1 MMENETTPTPNEST
15 QGDVYSGA
23 QPSETASN
31 PDPTQSLPGVPRSTV
46 PAPSVP
52 SPSVPAPS
60 APAQSQGASAGAAST
75 AAASQTVTP
84 PVSPPS
90 GAPQQGAPVT
100 IEDTSPGS
108 GEFNN
113 NYQRFAESAGKQ
125 MEEAADAIRRG
136 EFVRDAV
143 LDPSADSDDR
153 LVGLLNYVV
162 PVLLPA
168 IVLMSESS
176 EKRPFQRF
184 HAVQSLG
191 LSAAMVLVGIAVGI
205 VSMILGVIP
214 VINIIAA
221 VALFCLTPVLFLMAV
236 VAVIYYGVQA
246 YQGKRFA
253 IPGVTNFL
261 INQGW
266 L

>member
-1 MMENETTPTPNEST
+1 MESENNPTQWNPA
-15 QGDVYSGA
+15 QG
-23 QPSETASN
+23 ETAGGTQPQVPSV
-31 PDPTQSLPGVPRSTV
+31 PQPVVPT
-46 PAPSVP
+46 PSVP
-52 SPSVPAPS
+52 SPSAPVPS
-60 APAQSQGASAGAAST
+60 APVSSAPT
-75 AAASQTVTP
+75 
-84 PVSPPS
+84 
-90 GAPQQGAPVT
+90 APVT
-100 IEDTSPGS
+100 PSETSTVVPPVAAPAGGAQQGKPVSIEDTSPGS

-113 NYQRFAESAGKQ
+113 NYQRFADSAGKQ

-143 LDPSADSDDR
+143 VDPAADSDDR

-191 LSAAMVLVGIAVGI
+191 LSAAMILVGIAVGI
-205 VSMILGVIP
+205 VSMVLGVIP

-221 VALFCLTPVLFLMAV
+221 VALFCLTPILFLMAI

-246 YQGKRFA
+246 YQGKRFT

>member
-1 MMENETTPTPNEST
+1 MENDTNPTQPEQLPGPNPAQPGNQPQEWSASMNPTPS
-15 QGDVYSGA
+15 
-23 QPSETASN
+23 
-31 PDPTQSLPGVPRSTV
+31 V
-46 PAPSVP
+46 PAPVVP
-52 SPSVPAPS
+52 TPAVPAPS
-60 APAQSQGASAGAAST
+60 APAPSAPMQSVPIENVPSAGGP
-75 AAASQTVTP
+75 VP
-84 PVSPPS
+84 PVPPVTPPS
-90 GAPQQGAPVT
+90 GASQPGEPVT
-100 IEDTSPGS
+100 IEDTSAGS

-143 LDPSADSDDR
+143 VDPAADSDDR

-168 IVLMSESS
+168 IVLISESS

-191 LSAAMVLVGIAVGI
+191 LSAAMILVGIVVGL

-221 VALFCLTPVLFLMAV
+221 IALFCLTPILFLMAI
-236 VAVIYYGVQA
+236 VAAVYYGVQA
-246 YQGKRFA
+246 YQGKRFT

>member
-1 MMENETTPTPNEST
+1 MENENNPTPTNPAEGES
-15 QGDVYSGA
+15 GSLSA
-23 QPSETASN
+23 ASSQP
-31 PDPTQSLPGVPRSTV
+31 GHVPQPTV
-46 PAPSVP
+46 PSPSVP
-52 SPSVPAPS
+52 SPSAPAPS
-60 APAQSQGASAGAAST
+60 VSA
-75 AAASQTVTP
+75 
-84 PVSPPS
+84 PS
-90 GAPQQGAPVT
+90 GAEQGTPVS
-100 IEDTSPGS
+100 IEDATPGS
-108 GEFNN
+108 AEFNN
-113 NYQRFAESAGKQ
+113 NYQRFADSAGKQ

-143 LDPSADSDDR
+143 VDPSADSDDR

-191 LSAAMVLVGIAVGI
+191 LSAAMILLGIVVGT

-214 VINIIAA
+214 IINIIAA

-236 VAVIYYGVQA
+236 VAMIYYGVQA
-246 YQGKRFA
+246 YQGKRFT